1 MELLLDLGA
10 GAGVAPKS
18 SANIPVAATAG
29 SNVLAASKLVTVV
42 LLLLLFRVVGAVT
55 GTGSDTEPLR
65 SELQVTTQMRHFLL
79 QTAKWTQF
87 LAIVGF
93 IFIGLMVIGAFT
105 FGAIM
110 SSLTA
115 NFPGAPTN
123 VPGGSGAIMSIYLL
137 FFAVLYFFPTLY
149 LYQFSTKTKV
159 ALLYGEEL
167 NLAFAFSRL
176 KSFFKFW
183 GIFLI
188 VILGLYGMVFIGYAI
203 GSLAM

>member
-1 MELLLDLGA
+1 MEIE
-10 GAGVAPKS
+10 
-18 SANIPVAATAG
+18 NQIPG
-29 SNVLAASKLVTVV
+29 GGL
-42 LLLLLFRVVGAVT
+42 
-55 GTGSDTEPLR
+55 EPLR
-65 SELQVTTQMRHFLL
+65 SELQVTAQMRNYLL
-79 QTAKWTQF
+79 LTAKWTHF
-87 LAIVGF
+87 LSIVGF

-110 SSLTA
+110 HSMMA
-115 NFPGAPTN
+115 NFPGAPTSI
-123 VPGGSGAIMSIYLL
+123 PGGSSVVMTIYLL

-149 LYQFSTKTKV
+149 LYQFSAKTKA

-188 VILGLYGMVFIGYAI
+188 VILIFYGLIFIGYTI
-203 GSLAM
+203 GSSFIR

>member
-1 MELLLDLGA
+1 MEIENQITG
-10 GAGVAPKS
+10 
-18 SANIPVAATAG
+18 G
-29 SNVLAASKLVTVV
+29 SL
-42 LLLLLFRVVGAVT
+42 
-55 GTGSDTEPLR
+55 EPSR
-65 SELQVTTQMRHFLL
+65 SELQVTSQMRHYLL
-79 QTAKWTQF
+79 LTAKWTQF

-105 FGAIM
+105 FGSIM
-110 SSLTA
+110 HSLTS
-115 NFPGAPTN
+115 NFPGAPSS
-123 VPGGSGAIMSIYLL
+123 VPGGSGAIMTIYLL

-149 LYQFSTKTKV
+149 LYQFSTKTKA

-188 VILGLYGMVFIGYAI
+188 VILVFYGLIFIGYAI
-203 GSLAM
+203 GASVFS